1 MKKQK
6 KKKKLKI
13 RFDRIFLFLLFLSA
27 IFLGIYGILHIR
39 ISNIYINGNQYL
51 TDQQIIEL
59 AGIQDYPSTL
69 QNMSWQLEKRLVND
83 TYIKSA
89 KVSKKWFTKVMI
101 TIQENRPLFYYDST
115 HKTILLDGT
124 SVDQT
129 YNVPTVLSYITDNYY
144 DDFVKKMGQLDTD
157 ILYRISE
164 IRFLPNEVDDNRFL
178 LSMSD
183 GNYVYVNIATFDKL
197 NKYLTIMENLPK
209 EKGILY
215 LDYGNNFEI
224 LK

>member
-1 MKKQK
+1 MAKQK
-6 KKKKLKI
+6 KKVKV
-13 RFDRIFLFLLFLSA
+13 RFDRIFLFLLFLA
-27 IFLGIYGILHIR
+27 ALGFGIYGLFHLR
-39 ISNIYINGNQYL
+39 ISNIYIKGNQYL

-59 AGIQDYPSTL
+59 AGISNYPSTF
-69 QNMSWQLEKRLVND
+69 QNTSRKLEKRLASD

-89 KVSKKWFTKVMI
+89 KVSKNWFTKVTI
-101 TIQENRPLFYYDST
+101 TVDENRPLFYYET
-115 HKTILLDGT
+115 NHQTILLDGT
-124 SVDQT
+124 SVDKT
-129 YNVPTVLSYITDNYY
+129 YNVPTVLSYITDSYY
-144 DDFVKKMGQLDTD
+144 ESFIKKMGELDVD
-157 ILYRISE
+157 ILMRISE

-197 NKYLTIMENLPK
+197 NKYLTIMENLPS